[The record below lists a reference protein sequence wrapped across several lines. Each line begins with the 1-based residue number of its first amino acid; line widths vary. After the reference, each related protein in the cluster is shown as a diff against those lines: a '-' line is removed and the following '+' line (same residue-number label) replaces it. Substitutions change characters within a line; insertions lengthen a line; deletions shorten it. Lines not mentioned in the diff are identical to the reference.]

1 MLKDE
6 EIKQVL
12 KMEVSRM
19 EDPTFNRR
27 VLQEYHRR
35 KPVVKSLMSLA
46 DERLMVIALI
56 LAMLGSLGFLLPAFK
71 GTSPAAGGLPVLI
84 LSLAVV
90 PLFLIA
96 FNRII
101 QKAPKPVSTTS

>member
-6 EIKQVL
+6 EIQQAL
-12 KMEVSRM
+12 KIEVSRIA
-19 EDPTFNRR
+19 DPAFNRR

-35 KPVVKSLMSLA
+35 KPTVKSLMSLA

-56 LAMLGSLGFLLPAFK
+56 LAMLGSLGFLFPAFK
-71 GTSPAAGGLPVLI
+71 ETSPATVGLPVLI
-84 LSLAVV
+84 LMLAAV

-101 QKAPKPVSTTS
+101 QKAQKPVSTTS